1 MDPGSLVS
9 VARGPL
15 VTSLESIRAGLMLQ
29 LAKCSYLNVRCCA
42 ASVSI
47 ITLPTCETKGSESLV
62 GIFLATPRH
71 ASQAKEGGWGWD
83 DGMIE
88 YRCHVLKQFS
98 SSQLSRE
105 HLTCICIVILEKY
118 TDHGHQ
124 NFYLDGLL
132 DLMQQPD
139 FQF

>member
-1 MDPGSLVS
+1 MLSHENVQLMDPGSPVS

-42 ASVSI
+42 AASVSI
-47 ITLPTCETKGSESLV
+47 MALPTCETKGSESLV

-98 SSQLSRE
+98 SVSIVTRTS
-105 HLTCICIVILEKY
+105 HLHMNRGT
-118 TDHGHQ
+118 
-124 NFYLDGLL
+124 
-132 DLMQQPD
+132 
-139 FQF
+139 